1 MSGRSSSPPTRS
13 TSGRDGSRN
22 WISSR
27 AIRPSCF
34 RFPASCRRGNRV
46 GLAKGSTK
54 AQHARLSSP
63 GLTGRPGIPESRPM
77 GARSFY
83 VYILASRIGGTLYIG
98 VTNNLIRRVA
108 EHRLKSVKGFT
119 KKYEVDR
126 LVYFEQF
133 DDAEKAIGREKQLK
147 KWNRAWKIRL
157 IEEVNPNWDDLYSG
171 IAGA

>member
-1 MSGRSSSPPTRS
+1 
-13 TSGRDGSRN
+13 
-22 WISSR
+22 
-27 AIRPSCF
+27 
-34 RFPASCRRGNRV
+34 
-46 GLAKGSTK
+46 
-54 AQHARLSSP
+54 
-63 GLTGRPGIPESRPM
+63 M

-98 VTNNLIRRVA
+98 VTNDLVRRFA

-119 KKYEVDR
+119 KRYEVDR

-133 DDAEKAIGREKQLK
+133 DDAENAIGREKQLK

>member
-1 MSGRSSSPPTRS
+1 
-13 TSGRDGSRN
+13 
-22 WISSR
+22 
-27 AIRPSCF
+27 
-34 RFPASCRRGNRV
+34 
-46 GLAKGSTK
+46 
-54 AQHARLSSP
+54 
-63 GLTGRPGIPESRPM
+63 M

-98 VTNNLIRRVA
+98 VTNDLIRRVA

-133 DDAEKAIGREKQLK
+133 DDAENAIGREKRLK

-157 IEEVNPNWDDLYSG
+157 IEEVNPNWDDLYSS
-171 IAGA
+171 IAGV